1 MAHLMS
7 QPPSRSKQDVQL
19 SSSHTYSYNEN
30 QIAPERQSI
39 FFSLHVLV
47 HHTSQKRRTF
57 LVIDTSGSQVCVFSV
72 CPYLGVRQFVAEA
85 GSTFGRFHPHLY
97 STFPLIFFQPPLC
110 WLMPQYH
117 RSDPHFPAIIRP
129 FTLHHEIPS
138 VLTSLLHFFT
148 VFIVIVDP
156 FIYPSGQ
163 HTCCIHA
170 IYYGLMDHPHNTQG
184 VVN

>member
-1 MAHLMS
+1 M
-7 QPPSRSKQDVQL
+7 
-19 SSSHTYSYNEN
+19 SSSAAAIHTVTMKIKSHQKDN
-30 QIAPERQSI
+30 PI
-39 FFSLHVLV
+39 FFRCMFWFITEKAHV
-47 HHTSQKRRTF
+47 S
-57 LVIDTSGSQVCVFSV
+57 SSQVCLFSV

-148 VFIVIVDP
+148 VYIVIVNP
-156 FIYPSGQ
+156 FIYPPGQ

-170 IYYGLMDHPHNTQG
+170 IYYGRMDHPHNTHG

>member
-30 QIAPERQSI
+30 QIAPERQSN
-39 FFSLHVLV
+39 FFRCMFFCFTEKAHVSSYRYIWLPGLSL
-47 HHTSQKRRTF
+47 F
-57 LVIDTSGSQVCVFSV
+57 

-148 VFIVIVDP
+148 VYIVIVDP
-156 FIYPSGQ
+156 FIYPSGK
-163 HTCCIHA
+163 HTCCKHA
-170 IYYGLMDHPHNTQG
+170 IYYGHMDHPHNTQG

>member
-57 LVIDTSGSQVCVFSV
+57 LVIDTSGSQVCLFSV
-72 CPYLGVRQFVAEA
+72 CPHLGVRQFVAEA

-138 VLTSLLHFFT
+138 VITSLFHFFT
-148 VFIVIVDP
+148 VYIVIVDP
-156 FIYPSGQ
+156 FIYPPGQ

-170 IYYGLMDHPHNTQG
+170 IYYGRMDHPHNTHG

>member
-97 STFPLIFFQPPLC
+97 STFPLIFVQPPLC

-117 RSDPHFPAIIRP
+117 RSGPHFPAIIRP

-148 VFIVIVDP
+148 VYIVIVDP
-156 FIYPSGQ
+156 FIY
-163 HTCCIHA
+163 
-170 IYYGLMDHPHNTQG
+170 
-184 VVN
+184 

>member
-19 SSSHTYSYNEN
+19 SSSNTYSYNEN
-30 QIAPERQSI
+30 QIAPERQSSL
-39 FFSLHVLV
+39 FSLHVLV
-47 HHTSQKRRTF
+47 HHTSRKRRRF
-57 LVIDTSGSQVCVFSV
+57 LVIDTSGPQVCLFSV

-129 FTLHHEIPS
+129 FTLHQRGERIIRCSNNIRIPKYSYSYS
-138 VLTSLLHFFT
+138 VDIFKPNNIRIRIRVIFSNRIIF
-148 VFIVIVDP
+148 VFV
-156 FIYPSGQ
+156 FG
-163 HTCCIHA
+163 
-170 IYYGLMDHPHNTQG
+170 
-184 VVN
+184 

>member
-1 MAHLMS
+1 M
-7 QPPSRSKQDVQL
+7 
-19 SSSHTYSYNEN
+19 SSSAAAIHTLTMKIKSHQKDN
-30 QIAPERQSI
+30 PI
-39 FFSLHVLV
+39 FFLACFGSSYIPEKAHVSSYRYIWLPGLSL
-47 HHTSQKRRTF
+47 F
-57 LVIDTSGSQVCVFSV
+57 
-72 CPYLGVRQFVAEA
+72 CPYLGVRQFVVEA

-129 FTLHHEIPS
+129 FTLHHEILS

-148 VFIVIVDP
+148 VYIVMVDP
-156 FIYPSGQ
+156 FIYPSGK
-163 HTCCIHA
+163 HTCCKHA
-170 IYYGLMDHPHNTQG
+170 IYYGHMDHPHNTQG